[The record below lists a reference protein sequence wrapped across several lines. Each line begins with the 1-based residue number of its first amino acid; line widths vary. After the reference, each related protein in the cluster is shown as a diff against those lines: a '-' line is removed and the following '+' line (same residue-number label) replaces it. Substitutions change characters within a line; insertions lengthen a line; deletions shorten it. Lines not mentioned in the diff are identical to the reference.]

1 MYEESE
7 GHYYV
12 YGMDDK
18 KYQLTFQPEIAAIR
32 EKDADYFKK
41 CDEVRKD
48 YLAHPERYKDV
59 TIIDKECLCADR

>member
-41 CDEVRKD
+41 CDELRFIQK
-48 YLAHPERYKDV
+48 K
-59 TIIDKECLCADR
+59 